1 LGTPPALV
9 AVTGATGFIGTSLC
23 ISLLQSGYRVRAL
36 VRRPERAVALEHAG
50 VELQPGDLGNSDSLA
65 KLAAEADVV
74 IHCAGAVRGSS
85 QRAFDRVNV
94 DGTAELLRAV
104 RSGPTRPRLVLLS
117 SLAAREPQLSW
128 YAASKYRS
136 ETLLREQGEDLD
148 WIVLRPPPVYGP
160 GDKEMLPV
168 FRAMARG
175 LAPVPGDPSAR
186 ISVIHVQDLV
196 DAILACLARGD
207 MPATEYTLSDGRPG
221 GYDWK
226 EMADIAAAVWQ
237 RRVRLVRVPGWLL
250 DATAA
255 VNLALARLLGYAPML
270 TPAKLRELRH
280 PDWVAGN
287 EKLQGQVDWQ
297 PRIDLQQGLTEL
309 REMEI

>member
-1 LGTPPALV
+1 LLPLPGRNYHSLEQLV
-9 AVTGATGFIGTSLC
+9 AG
-23 ISLLQSGYRVRAL
+23 
-36 VRRPERAVALEHAG
+36 
-50 VELQPGDLGNSDSLA
+50 
-65 KLAAEADVV
+65 ADVV

-85 QRAFDRVNV
+85 QLAFDRVNV
-94 DGTAELLRAV
+94 DGTAELLRV
-104 RSGPTRPRLVLLS
+104 LRSLQAPPRLVMLS

-128 YAASKYRS
+128 YAASKFRG
-136 ETLLREQGEDLD
+136 EALLREQGEGLE

-168 FRAMARG
+168 FRAMSRG
-175 LAPVPGDPSAR
+175 LAPVPGDISAR
-186 ISVIHVQDLV
+186 ISVIHVRDLV
-196 DAILACLARGD
+196 DAILACVAIKD

-226 EMADIAAAVWQ
+226 EMADIAASVWQ
-237 RRVRLVRVPGWLL
+237 RRVRLVRVPGALL
-250 DATAA
+250 DGVAA
-255 VNLALARLLGYAPML
+255 INLALARLLGYAPML

-287 EKLQGQVDWQ
+287 DRLQAQIDWQ

-309 REMEI
+309 REMEL